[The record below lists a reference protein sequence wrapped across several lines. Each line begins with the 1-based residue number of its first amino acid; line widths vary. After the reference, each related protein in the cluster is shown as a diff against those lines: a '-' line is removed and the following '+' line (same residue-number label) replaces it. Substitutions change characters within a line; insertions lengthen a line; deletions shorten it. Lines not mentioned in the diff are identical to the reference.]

1 MLVRPPGNALAALAI
16 AWKGSSAF
24 WRVPTTRS
32 YKYLGED
39 PPDEPETVVRLIVRM
54 TPQKVLD
61 FAP

>member
-1 MLVRPPGNALAALAI
+1 
-16 AWKGSSAF
+16 
-24 WRVPTTRS
+24 VPTTRS

-54 TPQKVLD
+54 TPQKVLE